1 MISKLAQGVKIVSL
15 PTFTP
20 ESFLNVMEKYKGTV
34 LHLVPPIVLFLANF
48 DKIEKKHTESINLIM
63 SGAAPMGG
71 SDVDRLFKR
80 VPNTKFFQAYGLTEA
95 APAVLMNFA
104 DNHNYASVGQPC
116 PNTEVKIVAVGDS
129 TYKGLGPNQN
139 GELMI
144 RGPQVMSGYHNN
156 ETATKET
163 LTEDGWLRTGDIAYY
178 DENHE
183 FYITDR
189 LKELIK
195 VKGFQVA
202 PAELEEILRSHPGV
216 ADAAVI
222 GIPHP
227 TSGEVPRAFI
237 VKRPNQEVNEQELQE
252 FVAQKVAVYKKLHG
266 GVQFL
271 DAIPKN
277 NTGKIMRRSIK
288 EKYC

>member
-1 MISKLAQGVKIVSL
+1 LISKLALGVKIISL

-34 LHLVPPIVLFLANF
+34 LHLVPPIVMFLSSY

-63 SGAAPMGG
+63 SGAAPMGK

-80 VPNTKFFQAYGLTEA
+80 IPDTKFFQAYGLTEA

-104 DNHNYASVGQPC
+104 DNLNFASVGQPC
-116 PNTEVKIVAVGDS
+116 PNTEVKIVAVGDP
-129 TYKGLGPNQN
+129 TYKALGPNEN
-139 GELMI
+139 GELLV
-144 RGPQVMSGYHNN
+144 RGPQIMKGYHNN
-156 ETATKET
+156 DEATRDT

-195 VKGFQVA
+195 VKGYQVA
-202 PAELEEILRSHPGV
+202 PAELEEILRTHPGV
-216 ADAAVI
+216 SDAAVI

-227 TSGEVPRAFI
+227 AFGEVPRAFV
-237 VKRPNQEVNEQELQE
+237 VKRPDQEVSERDLQL
-252 FVAQKVAVYKKLHG
+252 FVALKVASYKKLEG

-277 NTGKIMRRSIK
+277 NTGKIMRRAIK